1 MTAFVV
7 NMKPTIDLD
16 DEQFYQLCRQNPELK
31 FERSAQ
37 GELIIM
43 PPTGGESGRRNSNL
57 TTDLNLWNRQ
67 MGLGVAF
74 DSSTGF
80 KLPNGSDRSPDA
92 AWVELGRWQALTPE
106 QREKFPPMAPDFVVE
121 LRSPTD
127 NLAILQAKMRE
138 YLDNGVRLGLLINPQ
153 DKQVELYRLGQGGQ
167 VLAQLS
173 QIDCG
178 PELPGF
184 VLSLTG
190 IL

>member
-16 DEQFYQLCRQNPELK
+16 DEQFYQLCRQNPDLK
-31 FERSAQ
+31 FERSPT

-43 PPTGGESGRRNSNL
+43 PPTGGESGRRNINL
-57 TTDLNLWNRQ
+57 STDLNIWNRQ
-67 MGLGVAF
+67 TGLGVAF

-80 KLPNGSDRSPDA
+80 KLPNGADRSPDA
-92 AWVELGRWQALTPE
+92 SWVELSRWEALTPE
-106 QREKFPPMAPDFVVE
+106 QREKFPPIAPDFVLE
-121 LRSPTD
+121 LRSRTD
-127 NLAILQAKMRE
+127 NLATLQAKMQE
-138 YLDNGVRLGLLINPQ
+138 YIDNGVRLGLLINPQ
-153 DKQVELYRLGQGGQ
+153 DKQVELYRLGQVVQ
-167 VLAQLS
+167 VLAQPS
-173 QIDCG
+173 HINCG